1 MKPVLQKFAYDVIA
15 LAVVIDPIGTAA
27 VFMGLT
33 RGATPEDRRAM
44 ARRGTLV
51 ATFLILFFAFAG
63 ELLLRAMGVT
73 LAAFEIAGGALLF
86 LLATEMVFART
97 SGMRQTTEPEANE
110 ARESEDISVF
120 PLGIPLLAGPGAL
133 TSIVVLMREADG
145 SAAAQAAVIGA
156 LAVVMVGT
164 YVCLAGAA
172 RIVSLLGVTGTNVVS
187 RVLGIILAALA
198 TELLIGGIRLALQ
211 S

>member
-1 MKPVLQKFAYDVIA
+1 MLQEFAYNVIA

-33 RGATPEDRRAM
+33 RGATPEHRRAM
-44 ARRGTLV
+44 ARRGTLI
-51 ATFLILFFAFAG
+51 AAFLILFFAFAG
-63 ELLLRAMGVT
+63 ELLLRAMGVS

-86 LLATEMVFART
+86 LLATEMVFARQ
-97 SGMRQTTEPEANE
+97 SGMRHTTQPEADE

-133 TSIVVLMREADG
+133 TSIVILMREADG
-145 SAAAQAAVIGA
+145 STGAQAAVIGA

-164 YVCLAGAA
+164 YVCLAAAA

-198 TELLIGGIRLALQ
+198 TELLIGGIRLSLG